1 MRSPPLS
8 VRMEIKPCRSVLCVA
23 LAWLELDRILNHG
36 SGPAAAS
43 AARLATE
50 RTAPPLRESAPR
62 GSAGSQTRAAR
73 VVRPFLESPRL
84 ALLIGFGGLLFIM
97 AVAGVDAWRVLAQ
110 YRRSDSQIRSH
121 YLAQN
126 HALND
131 VRSDLYLSGT
141 YVRDYLLEPNP
152 SRAEAYRTSLEELRR
167 HMDAALEAYG
177 RQTNPNDAHYSAL
190 RGELT
195 DYWTILA
202 PIFHWNA
209 DERRRSGYAF
219 LRDEVFLRRQRMLSV
234 ADQIAAINEQQ
245 LTAGNDQAALLLL
258 RFQARLLVTLIA
270 ALVVGLGMALFSTR
284 KILGLEQQSRL
295 RYEEAARARSQLE
308 DLSARL
314 VQAQETERRALSR
327 ELHDE
332 VGQSLS
338 AVLVELRNL
347 SAAQSN
353 RPQTQPRKQIEAAHI
368 ETIKGLVE
376 NTVRVIRNMSLL
388 LRPSMLDDLGLLPA
402 LKWQAREC
410 SKLTSMDVNVAAELD
425 SDNLPDDYKTCI
437 YRVVQEALHN
447 CARHS
452 QAKAIRIKVQQQ
464 PERLLLTIQDDGLG
478 FDAQQTKGLGLL
490 GIQERA
496 ARLGGVCDI
505 HSAPGSGTII
515 SVELPFQRD
524 HRNPPNREIHSHTLS

>member
-1 MRSPPLS
+1 M
-8 VRMEIKPCRSVLCVA
+8 A
-23 LAWLELDRILNHG
+23 LAGAD
-36 SGPAAAS
+36 
-43 AARLATE
+43 
-50 RTAPPLRESAPR
+50 
-62 GSAGSQTRAAR
+62 
-73 VVRPFLESPRL
+73 
-84 ALLIGFGGLLFIM
+84 AL
-97 AVAGVDAWRVLAQ
+97 RVLQQ
-110 YRRSDSQIRSH
+110 YRRSDTQIRSH

-126 HALND
+126 HLLND
-131 VRSDLYLSGT
+131 IRSNLYLSGT
-141 YVRDYLLEPNP
+141 YVRDYLLEPDP
-152 SRAEAYRTSLEELRR
+152 VRAEAFRASLEDVRKL
-167 HMDAALEAYG
+167 MDTALEAYG
-177 RQTNPNDAHYSAL
+177 RQTNPADAHYSDL
-190 RGELT
+190 RRELT
-195 DYWTILA
+195 DYWAILA

-209 DERRRSGYAF
+209 DERQRSGYAF

-245 LTAGNDQAALLLL
+245 LTAGNDQASALLL
-258 RFQARLLVTLIA
+258 RFQTRLLTTLIA
-270 ALVVGLGMALFSTR
+270 ALILGLGMALFSTR
-284 KILGLEQQSRL
+284 KILGLEDQARL
-295 RYEEAARARSQLE
+295 RYEEVAHARSQLE

-347 SAAQSN
+347 AVAQSS
-353 RPQTQPRKQIEAAHI
+353 RVQTQSYVEATHI

-410 SKLTSMDVNVAAELD
+410 SKRTSMDVNVAAELD

-452 QAKAIRIKVQQQ
+452 QAKAVRIKVQQE

-478 FDAQQTKGLGLL
+478 FDAHQTKGLGLL

-496 ARLGGVCDI
+496 ARLGGVGQI
-505 HSAPGSGTII
+505 HSAPGAGTIV
-515 SVELPFQRD
+515 SVELPFQRED
-524 HRNPPNREIHSHTLS
+524 PNPLASAQSPGAVGDSLATAQAHSAVVREFPAK